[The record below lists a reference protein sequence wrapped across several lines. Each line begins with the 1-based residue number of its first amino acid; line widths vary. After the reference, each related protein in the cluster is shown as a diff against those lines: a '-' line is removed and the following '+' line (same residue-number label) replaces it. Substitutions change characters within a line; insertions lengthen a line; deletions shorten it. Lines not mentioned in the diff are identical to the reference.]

1 MSGPVDVERV
11 VHQIICDIL
20 GQTPDE
26 LGAEQPLAAHG
37 WDSLASL
44 EGLAVLESELGVT
57 LDLRAFH
64 AAHTVRQMADLV
76 AGELTHKANT
86 R

>member
-1 MSGPVDVERV
+1 MSNPDDIEAA
-11 VHQIICDIL
+11 VHKIICEIL
-20 GQTPDE
+20 GKTPDE
-26 LGAEQPLAAHG
+26 LGRQEPLAAHG

-64 AAHTVRQMADLV
+64 AAHTVRHMAELV
-76 AGELTHKANT
+76 ASELSANT